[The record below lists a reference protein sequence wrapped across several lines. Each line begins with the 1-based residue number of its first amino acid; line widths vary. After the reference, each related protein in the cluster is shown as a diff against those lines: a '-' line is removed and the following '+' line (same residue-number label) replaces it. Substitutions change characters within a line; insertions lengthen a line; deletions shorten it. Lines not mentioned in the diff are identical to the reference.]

1 MTLSG
6 LVLAGGRSRRMGRD
20 KALIEFAGE
29 PLIRRAVRLL
39 GELCDDVLIASGDG
53 LRLPV
58 DGCRQVADALPG
70 ALPGAIG
77 GAIGGAGPLAGLVAG
92 LEAARHPLVAVA
104 AVDMPHLSPPV
115 FRLLEA
121 LWGGE
126 PAVVPEVRGETEPL
140 HALYARAA
148 APALRHRLEAGELTL
163 RAAVA
168 ALGPR
173 VVGEADWGPLDPD
186 GRFAQN
192 LNVPG
197 DLPAAAP
204 GGRERS
210 GAP

>member
-6 LVLAGGRSRRMGRD
+6 VVLAGGQSRRMGRD
-20 KALIEFAGE
+20 KALIAFAGE
-29 PLIRRAVRLL
+29 PLIRRAVRIL
-39 GELCDDVLIASGDG
+39 GEACDDVLIASGDG
-53 LRLPV
+53 RRLPV
-58 DGCRQVADALPG
+58 AGCRQVADALP
-70 ALPGAIG
+70 
-77 GAIGGAGPLAGLVAG
+77 GAGPLAGLVAG
-92 LEAARHPLVAVA
+92 LEAARHPLVAVV

-126 PAVVPEVRGETEPL
+126 PAVVPEVRGESQPL
-140 HALYARAA
+140 HALYASAA
-148 APALRHRLEAGELTL
+148 APALRRRLEAGELTL

-173 VVGEADWGPLDPD
+173 VVGEAAWGPLDPG

-204 GGRERS
+204 GGQGSS